1 MARVNLSIGA
11 DSSYG
16 GNTDPM
22 GDRGPNP
29 YHPTVAFLL
38 ALVLV
43 EFAAVLLLRFAF
55 RTSHGG

>member
-1 MARVNLSIGA
+1 MRANLSIGA
-11 DSSYG
+11 DTSY

-38 ALVLV
+38 ALVV
-43 EFAAVLLLRFAF
+43 AEFAVVLLLRFAF